1 MVHLVSQNLL
11 ALFNAL
17 EATGHA
23 IPTFYTKNI
32 TLTSFQ
38 TTTISF
44 TVTDIANTQRKP
56 LNRPV
61 MYIWFG
67 KVDAEPRLRLLRTT
81 ATYNLQ
87 YINDEYTRSF
97 PQSIELIH
105 FLALP
110 VQRVELYI
118 QADDLSPLG
127 PTATCTVDIRF
138 MITLM
143 ENDVHV
149 RILDYLNAYVED
161 IIGSSNNS
169 SSRMHHHQQA
179 SDQVT
184 KRINRQVSYDQRH
197 HHQSSSWL
205 ADR

>member
-67 KVDAEPRLRLLRTT
+67 KVDA
-81 ATYNLQ
+81 
-87 YINDEYTRSF
+87 
-97 PQSIELIH
+97 
-105 FLALP
+105 
-110 VQRVELYI
+110 
-118 QADDLSPLG
+118 
-127 PTATCTVDIRF
+127 
-138 MITLM
+138 
-143 ENDVHV
+143 
-149 RILDYLNAYVED
+149 
-161 IIGSSNNS
+161 
-169 SSRMHHHQQA
+169 
-179 SDQVT
+179 
-184 KRINRQVSYDQRH
+184 
-197 HHQSSSWL
+197 
-205 ADR
+205 

>member
-32 TLTSFQ
+32 TLTSLQ

-44 TVTDIANTQRKP
+44 TVTDIANIQGKP

-67 KVDAEPRLRLLRTT
+67 KVDAEPRLRLLRAT
-81 ATYNLQ
+81 ATYSLQ

-97 PQSIELIH
+97 PQSMELIH
-105 FLALP
+105 LLVLP

-149 RILDYLNAYVED
+149 RILDYLNAYVDD
-161 IIGSSNNS
+161 IIGSNS
-169 SSRMHHHQQA
+169 RIIHQHQYQQQQQQQA
-179 SDQVT
+179 SDQVI
-184 KRINRQVSYDQRH
+184 KRVSKKQIDYI
-197 HHQSSSWL
+197 
-205 ADR
+205 